1 MKRTDGDG
9 DGDFEETYSWTA
21 GKLDSCEDHEAAR
34 PSTVRWGI
42 EWDGDHPVR
51 REVLRWGE
59 LERAE
64 ERRWADGHIQEITTD
79 EDGDGTPD
87 AVETWVWS
95 YD

>member
-1 MKRTDGDG
+1 M
-9 DGDFEETYSWTA
+9 
-21 GKLDSCEDHEAAR
+21 
-34 PSTVRWGI
+34 
-42 EWDGDHPVR
+42 R

>member
-1 MKRTDGDG
+1 M
-9 DGDFEETYSWTA
+9 
-21 GKLDSCEDHEAAR
+21 
-34 PSTVRWGI
+34 
-42 EWDGDHPVR
+42 R

-64 ERRWADGHIQEITTD
+64 ERTRADGGIQEMTTD

-95 YD
+95 YG